1 MLRITSKWIRALG
14 ALGLAAAIVLIA
26 GCGGGGSSS
35 ASEGSSSNSSSSTGG
50 TTTTGSTSGTGGTTN
65 TGGNSGATLAANQA
79 AITVSSG
86 LTGGA
91 PNMPMVSV
99 TVCVPGTTACQTI
112 DNIQLDTGSFG
123 LRLVNSA
130 ASAFLGSLPKET
142 IGGLPVAECA
152 GFADGFSWGYVHLA
166 DVKMGGETAPRIP
179 VQVLGELSQSASPG
193 GSGNKCATGTLNN
206 TPTQLAAN
214 GILGVGTARY
224 DCGSACVATVANGV
238 YYSCP
243 STTSCNNSLMPLSG
257 QVSNPVDSFAA
268 DNNGISIAM
277 PGIGAL
283 GATSATGSITFGI
296 GTQTNN
302 ALPST
307 GVGRYTTDHYGN
319 VQSATLGGSGGLTA
333 FFDTGSN
340 GLFFVDGSIP
350 QCASGFFCPTS
361 TVQRVATVTG
371 FNGSTGT
378 LTLSIANSQSLF
390 SANNGNN
397 YAYNDLAGTILTIS
411 DLDLGMPF
419 FYGRTVYIG
428 YDSLPS
434 GNQGVASTAYV
445 AF

>member
-1 MLRITSKWIRALG
+1 MLRITSKWVRALG
-14 ALGLAAAIVLIA
+14 ALGLAAAVVLVS

-35 ASEGSSSNSSSSTGG
+35 VSEGNANSSSSSPG
-50 TTTTGSTSGTGGTTN
+50 GTGGT
-65 TGGNSGATLAANQA
+65 GGVSSNGGALAANQA

-99 TVCVPGTTACQTI
+99 TVCVPGTTSCQTI

-123 LRLVNSA
+123 LRLASSA

-166 DVKMGGETAPRIP
+166 DVKLSGETASSVP
-179 VQVLGELSQSASPG
+179 VQVLGELSQSASPAG
-193 GSGNKCATGTLNN
+193 IGNRCATGTLNN
-206 TPTQLAAN
+206 TPARLAAN
-214 GILGVGTARY
+214 GILGVGSARY
-224 DCGSACVATVANGV
+224 DCGSGCVSTLANGV

-257 QVSNPVDSFAA
+257 QVANPVNSFAT
-268 DNNGISIAM
+268 DNNGVLITM
-277 PGIGAL
+277 PALGAS
-283 GATSATGSITFGI
+283 GATSATGSVTFGI

-307 GVGRYTTDHYGN
+307 GVGRYTTDHYGDL
-319 VQSATLGGSGGLTA
+319 QSATLGGSGGLTA
-333 FFDTGSN
+333 FLDTGSN
-340 GLFFVDGSIP
+340 GLFFVDATIP

-371 FNGSTGT
+371 FNGTSDT
-378 LTLSIANSQSLF
+378 LTLSIANSQNLF
-390 SANNGNN
+390 SGNNGNN
-397 YAYNDLAGTILTIS
+397 YAFNDLAGSISTIS

>member
-1 MLRITSKWIRALG
+1 MLRITSKWVRALG
-14 ALGLAAAIVLIA
+14 ALGLAAAVVLVS
-26 GCGGGGSSS
+26 GCGGGGGSSS
-35 ASEGSSSNSSSSTGG
+35 VSEGSTNSSSSGTGG
-50 TTTTGSTSGTGGTTN
+50 SSTTGTTGTGGNGSTSSNGGT
-65 TGGNSGATLAANQA
+65 TLAANQA

-86 LTGGA
+86 LTGAA

-99 TVCVPGTTACQTI
+99 TVCVPGTSSCQTI

-123 LRLVNSA
+123 LRLASSA

-152 GFADGFSWGYVHLA
+152 GFADGFTWGYVHVA
-166 DVKMGGETAPRIP
+166 DVKIHGETASSVP
-179 VQVLGELSQSASPG
+179 VQVLGELAQSASPG
-193 GSGNKCATGTLNN
+193 GFGNKCATGTLNN
-206 TPTQLAAN
+206 TPARLAAN

-224 DCGSACVATVANGV
+224 DCGSGCVTTLTNGF

-243 STTSCNNSLMPLSG
+243 STTSCNNSVMPLSG
-257 QVSNPVDSFAA
+257 QVANPVNSFAA
-268 DNNGISIAM
+268 DNNGIAITM
-277 PGIGAL
+277 PGISAS

-296 GTQTNN
+296 GTNTNN
-302 ALPST
+302 ALPTS

-319 VQSATLGGSGGLTA
+319 LQSATLSGSGGFAA
-333 FFDTGSN
+333 FLDTGSN
-340 GLFFVDGSIP
+340 ALFFLDASIP
-350 QCASGFFCPTS
+350 QCVSGFFCPTS

-371 FNGSTGT
+371 FNGTTST
-378 LTLSIANSQSLF
+378 LTLSIANAQSLF
-390 SANNGNN
+390 NGNNGNN
-397 YAYNDLAGTILTIS
+397 YAFNDLAGSLATIG

-419 FYGRTVYIG
+419 FYGRTIYVG